1 MISGLPGRPR
11 LHADGMPM
19 GKQTHDSE
27 SDRVDAAFNRVLAA
41 ETRAREQVEGCRTQ
55 ATALLAAAE
64 ERARRIVR
72 RADRRLRRAHGIAD
86 AGVARALADLKA
98 AGAETEPEEAP
109 EEMLARLDQAID
121 ALVSEII
128 TPESRG
134 AS

>member
-1 MISGLPGRPR
+1 
-11 LHADGMPM
+11 M

-27 SDRVDAAFNRVLAA
+27 SDRIDAAFNRVLAA
-41 ETRAREQVEGCRTQ
+41 ETQAREQIEACRMQ

-64 ERARRIVR
+64 ERARRIVM
-72 RADRRLRRAHGIAD
+72 RADRRLRRAHGVAD
-86 AGVARALADLKA
+86 AGVARALSELKA
-98 AGAETEPEEAP
+98 AGDGTEPEEAP

-134 AS
+134 AP